1 MTRSKVMVLGLVVF
15 CGAGL
20 LTAILALTCNAG
32 SQPSAAAPLTADG
45 SAPAELIGVPGS
57 DVKYPSAIETTFGSD
72 KVKLALTGT
81 ALRKKLIINVYTIA
95 SYLQEGTKINS
106 AEDLCNSDSCKQLH
120 LVMQSGISGRKMVDA
135 FTEAVRKN
143 HPKPQ
148 FDNELNT
155 LAQKIQ
161 AVDLSKGTEIWLT
174 NVPGKGLNINIVGGL
189 SLQIENPAFSK
200 AIWEI
205 YLGKQNIGEPI
216 KAGLVSRL
224 K

>member
-32 SQPSAAAPLTADG
+32 SQPTPAAPLTSDDC
-45 SAPAELIGVPGS
+45 APVELIGVPGS
-57 DVKYPSAIETTFGSD
+57 DVKYPSAIESTFGSD
-72 KVKLALTGT
+72 KVKLSLTGT
-81 ALRKKLIINVYTIA
+81 ALRKKVIINVYTIA
-95 SYLQEGTKINS
+95 SYLQEGAKIDS
-106 AEDLCNSDSCKQLH
+106 ADDLCNSDSRKQLH

-135 FTEAVRKN
+135 FTDAIRKS

-148 FDNELNT
+148 FDTELNT

-161 AVDLSKGTEIWLT
+161 AVDLAKGTEIWLT
-174 NVPGKGLNINIVGGL
+174 NVPGKGLHIKIVGGL
-189 SLQIENPAFSK
+189 EMQIENVAFSR

-216 KAGLVSRL
+216 KAALVSRL